1 MDNMC
6 VMDMAQLAKKGKCYH
21 NAFLQLN
28 QMLLSQWQCHH
39 HHLLFPLLPSLSH
52 RKPSLSHKPTTVS
65 AIPPWLA
72 IASEGPIELPFSST
86 PSLFATTDEPS
97 PIQIAS
103 SVLLTAA
110 ISVFLFRSLRRRAQR
125 VKQSQF
131 RSSGEK
137 KSIKEEALDSLKAMG
152 SASVETKEGPASP
165 GQALLGGISA
175 GVIALI
181 LYKFATTIEASLNRQ
196 TISDNYSVRQITI
209 TIRTIVNGLT
219 YLATFVFGLNS
230 LGLFLYSG
238 QLAFKSIMGD
248 STEKEAESKSTDQ
261 SNLSN
266 SSIES
271 TTDNTELSSRKEEQ
285 SSNDAQ

>member
-1 MDNMC
+1 M
-6 VMDMAQLAKKGKCYH
+6 
-21 NAFLQLN
+21 LQ
-28 QMLLSQWQCHH
+28 SQ
-39 HHLLFPLLPSLSH
+39 FLLPLS
-52 RKPSLSHKPTTVS
+52 PSLTQTLHKPPLSLLPPLHHKPTILHSVSVS
-65 AIPPWLA
+65 AIPPFLA
-72 IASEGPIELPFSST
+72 QLANEADVEGPVELPFSS
-86 PSLFATTDEPS
+86 SIFATTDDPS
-97 PIQIAS
+97 PIQVAS
-103 SVLLTAA
+103 SVLLTGA

-137 KSIKEEALDSLKAMG
+137 KTIKEEALDSLKALG
-152 SASVETKEGPASP
+152 SASVEAKGPPSP
-165 GQALLGGISA
+165 GQALLGGVSA
-175 GVIALI
+175 GIIALI

-230 LGLFLYSG
+230 LGLFLYSL
-238 QLAFKSIMGD
+238 QLGIKSIMEG
-248 STEKEAESKSTDQ
+248 STESKSTDQ
-261 SNLSN
+261 SN

-271 TTDNTELSSRKEEQ
+271 PTDNSELSSRKEEQ